1 MIDWPA
7 FTPLSA
13 FAGGLLIGVATAL
26 LLLLNGRIA
35 GISGILGEL
44 LHPRRNDIAWRL
56 LFIAGLII
64 SPLVYQLFHVLPDA
78 TITANT
84 GTIVIAGLLVG
95 IGTRYASGCTSGHG
109 ICGISRLSPRSIVA
123 TFVFMLSAGITVF
136 IVRHIQ

>member
-95 IGTRYASGCTSGHG
+95 IGTRYAAGCTSGHG

-123 TFVFMLSAGITVF
+123 TLVFMLSAGITVF
-136 IVRHIQ
+136 IARHIQ